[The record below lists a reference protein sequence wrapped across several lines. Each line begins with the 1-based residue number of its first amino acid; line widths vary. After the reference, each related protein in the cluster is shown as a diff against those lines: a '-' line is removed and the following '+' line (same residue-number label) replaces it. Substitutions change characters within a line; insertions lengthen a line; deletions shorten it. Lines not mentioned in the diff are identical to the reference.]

1 MVDEILRVGVALRR
15 CLCEIAQSF
24 FTVRLHLLS
33 QQIELSQRVL
43 GKRIPLCGRVLQKL
57 NGRIYI
63 LWHTFRAGEQQLAEP
78 VLCVWIVLL
87 RCLPQPVKG
96 LRELL
101 PLQQQFAQ
109 RVCGARITGL
119 RRFLKPLCR
128 RFSVNR
134 YAKPVLICLSQL
146 VCRDGIALLP
156 QTAEGDPCRGFLTG
170 VRLQVV
176 QHLFCPAVRLCLLMD
191 YPLRTWIWRNRRFF
205 RLWLILHG
213 IILEGEV
220 HFREPERF
228 PDNHVAHSLELL
240 LLRQRY
246 SLRRCLI
253 IVSAK
258 LLSEILP

>member
-1 MVDEILRVGVALRR
+1 MR
-15 CLCEIAQSF
+15 
-24 FTVRLHLLS
+24 
-33 QQIELSQRVL
+33 
-43 GKRIPLCGRVLQKL
+43 GRVLQKL

-63 LWHTFRAGEQQLAEP
+63 LWHTLCAGEQQLAEP
-78 VLCVWIVLL
+78 VLRVWIVLL

-96 LRELL
+96 LWELL
-101 PLQQQFAQ
+101 LLLQQFAQ
-109 RVCGARITGL
+109 CVCRASISGL

-134 YAKPVLICLSQL
+134 YAKPVPICLSQL
-146 VCRDGIALLP
+146 MGSNGIALLP

-191 YPLRTWIWRNRRFF
+191 HPLRTWIWRNRRFF
-205 RLWLILHG
+205 RLRLIRYG

-220 HFREPERF
+220 QLREPERF
-228 PDNHVAHSLELL
+228 PDDHVAHRLELL

-246 SLRRCLI
+246 SHWRCLI
-253 IVSAK
+253 IVNAK